1 MLIIYWAWNTKSE
14 ADLVLPKNGILSHE
28 GGVHGDVV
36 IWQERESLGILEIFS
51 KWTHVGTSNLVFFFF
66 FNFYFLIW
74 HGGTVDSWYD
84 KKNHFLLL
92 HLTHQIFLSNEITT
106 MTKLTQYWKVKNQ
119 IDTIEMLETKLKIDV
134 EVRD

>member
-1 MLIIYWAWNTKSE
+1 MKHQIWSWLGITETWYTFSWGWGTWRCS
-14 ADLVLPKNGILSHE
+14 DLTR
-28 GGVHGDVV
+28 
-36 IWQERESLGILEIFS
+36 EREFRDFRNFLQMNSRGNIKF
-51 KWTHVGTSNLVFFFF
+51 GFFFFF